1 MASCIH
7 GYLPVGRAAAAIQEM
22 ARIRI
27 LMQESHVGE
36 PMRVEFK
43 DEVLSSI
50 SKAISALDYDETSE
64 PGRSPVGSRGTS
76 KFSDDRKR
84 GISSGSR
91 RGGWRKRSPSSSW
104 RKVLTI
110 TSEDGQAWRKYGEK
124 EIRNSTYPRSY
135 FRCTHKY
142 DQGCMAT
149 RQVQQSKEDPSKFVI
164 IYKGEHTCSGDPSTI
179 AQIIETTS
187 SPKDSHLISFGS
199 NTIPPPPPPPVQSKQ
214 ETQLVS
220 SSNSAK
226 HDCCNE
232 DYVVSNPTPGGSPAE
247 FFTASFESS
256 FGNLDMGFTASSFE
270 VDKFEFDFEHED
282 FSLL

>member
-36 PMRVEFK
+36 PMSVEFK
-43 DEVLSSI
+43 NEVLSSI
-50 SKAISALDYDETSE
+50 SKAISALDYGETSE

-110 TSEDGQAWRKYGEK
+110 TPEDGLAWRKYGEK
-124 EIRNSTYPRSY
+124 EIQNSTYPRSY

-164 IYKGEHTCSGDPSTI
+164 IYKGEHTCSGNPSTI
-179 AQIIETTS
+179 PQIIETTS

-199 NTIPPPPPPPVQSKQ
+199 NTIPPPPPPVHSKQ

-220 SSNSAK
+220 SSSSAK

-232 DYVVSNPTPGGSPAE
+232 DDVASNPTPGGSPAE

-256 FGNLDMGFTASSFE
+256 FGNLDMGFTASSL
-270 VDKFEFDFEHED
+270 FDFELED
-282 FSLL
+282 FSQL